1 MLSGDD
7 MGLWAEAVIRVA
19 NPKKVNIKDIVL
31 DVLDGYEDDE
41 VIVDSTYSKEDGVCV
56 GIRTDCYM
64 GDEFNTILVS
74 IGKRLRQEGVGFFH
88 IEVLRNWYYI

>member
-1 MLSGDD
+1 

-31 DVLDGYEDDE
+31 DILEDYEDDE
-41 VIVDSTYSKEDGVCV
+41 VIVDSAYSKEDGVCV
-56 GIRTDCYM
+56 GVRTDCYM

-88 IEVLRNWYYI
+88 IEVLRKFNGEGNEH

>member
-1 MLSGDD
+1 

-31 DVLDGYEDDE
+31 GVLEEYKHDE
-41 VIVDSTYSKEDGVCV
+41 VIVDSTYSKEDGVCI
-56 GIRTDCYM
+56 GIRTDCYL
-64 GDEFNTILVS
+64 GDKFNTMLVS

-88 IEVLRNWYYI
+88 IEVLRNWYYV

>member
-1 MLSGDD
+1 

-31 DVLDGYEDDE
+31 GVLDGYEDDE
-41 VIVDSTYSKEDGVCV
+41 VIVDSTYSKEGGVCI

-74 IGKRLRQEGVGFFH
+74 LGKRLRQEGVGFFH
-88 IEVLRNWYYI
+88 IEVLRNWYYV

>member
-1 MLSGDD
+1 

-19 NPKKVNIKDIVL
+19 NPKRVNIKDIVL

-41 VIVDSTYSKEDGVCV
+41 VIVDSTYSKEEGVCI

-74 IGKRLRQEGVGFFH
+74 LGKRLRQEGVGFFH
-88 IEVLRNWYYI
+88 IELLRNWYYI